1 MKTHI
6 QQLAKKIDFW
16 NLFIGIVIGFGVGI
30 WVMNALVPDANQLIQ
45 MYHHDRK
52 SVTEDKTSRHGSHN
66 AYMMTN
72 VTSEKQFVS
81 EMVKHHEAAV
91 MMARQVLTLSP
102 RAEIKKLADDIIYA
116 QTTEIKIM
124 NDWLASWK

>member
-16 NLFIGIVIGFGVGI
+16 NLFIGIAIGVGMGV
-30 WVMNALVPDANQLIQ
+30 WVLNALVPDANQLIQ

-52 SVTEDKTSRHGSHN
+52 SVTEEKASHGSHN
-66 AYMMTN
+66 AYMMGD

-102 RAEIKKLADDIIYA
+102 RAEIKKLADDIIYT

-124 NDWLASWK
+124 RDWLASWK